1 MARPR
6 NRPPANRR
14 SPGAAPPAASGSS
27 RKWVWMLVSV
37 VAGAGIFA
45 IALSAGSQS
54 QSESVT
60 VRDPVLVAQGAEIY
74 AANCAVCHG
83 VDLQGTDTG
92 PPFLNVIYA
101 PNHHADEAFQRAVLG
116 GVVAHHWNY
125 GTMAAIDGLDRAE
138 VALVVEFV
146 RAEQEAA
153 GILSDPSHP

>member
-6 NRPPANRR
+6 NRPHANRR
-14 SPGAAPPAASGSS
+14 STGAAPPASRSS
-27 RKWVWMLVSV
+27 RKWVWLLVSV

-45 IALSAGSQS
+45 IALFPGAQS
-54 QSESVT
+54 QSDAVT
-60 VRDPVLVAQGAEIY
+60 VRDPVVVAQGAEIY

-116 GVVAHHWNY
+116 GVGAHHWNY
-125 GTMAAIDGLDRAE
+125 GTMAPVDGLDRGE
-138 VALVVEFV
+138 VAMIVEYV
-146 RAEQEAA
+146 RSKQEAV
-153 GILSDPSHP
+153 GITRDPSHP